1 MKKISVCTYCGSP
14 RVFYDAFVGVNDED
28 NVRIFDDCF
37 CDDCGGECH
46 VNKVEVPDG
55 FDMEEGLY
63 HENRQG

>member
-14 RVFYDAFVGVNDED
+14 RVYSDAYVGMNDSND
-28 NVRIFDDCF
+28 VLLFDDKY

-46 VNKVEVPDG
+46 VNEVEVPDN
-55 FDMEEGLY
+55 FDMEEGFY